1 MRQVSSETQNIL
13 HVWQIW
19 SVKIYDA
26 KAFINKH
33 TFVNELENNL
43 KQNFEMYLLLTQL
56 LSA

>member
-19 SVKIYDA
+19 SVKIYDV
-26 KAFINKH
+26 KALINKH
-33 TFVNELENNL
+33 TFVNELGNNL